1 MLFDIGL
8 NVADITTNTQAIAAN
23 LTAIGNNAT
32 AIAANT
38 TAFQSA
44 DQAII
49 DTHVANTRLTGTET
63 IVGLINQFGTD
74 GSITTFTLP
83 ALTTTGL
90 IVTVT
95 EITLNFVPI
104 DAADYSVDGNVIT
117 FGTAPAAG
125 QLRVTYNT
133 DEDTTTAMVYTELAV
148 DELVEDSVEAE
159 AALLRAEDAS
169 IRAAF
174 AAADTA
180 ITNTH
185 VADTRITAST
195 AEVAAYVD
203 PTMPSP
209 AELHALGVAS
219 VARIDELIDADV
231 FVETTARIAED
242 MSIRTD
248 FATADTTIINTHI
261 ANSRLSTVIALTD
274 TEHEFAGNGTDPEFT
289 IPAGG
294 RTITVTAVTVD
305 GTAQVDPDDY
315 SSDNN
320 VVTFAT
326 APAAGAVIIVTYDAT
341 EDITTATVYTELA
354 VDGLLSNNVD
364 DTRLTGTTAEED
376 PADTSAQ
383 IATATVATEALTR
396 ELITDSEGEATAAL
410 NATDMALTARING
423 IIETYIEDARIQ
435 AAIFRTEATTMFSSD
450 GLNTDFQ
457 LPDIADGDVVTDIVI
472 TVNTFTVPDGTNLPG
487 LTFELVNGDTI
498 RFSLP
503 IALAAPMNIVVTWNT
518 GAEDLTVAEV
528 YSVNRITEL
537 LAVITEGGTGIPVL
551 VNDPATSA
559 SQEGDIWYNSTD
571 DVIRYF
577 DGTNNRTLAVDLDT
591 AIVSITGPV
600 SDPSGGLTYT
610 ATRADTSTIEWTT
623 GGTGTTPAEASFQAT
638 INPHTIM
645 GAEVATTV
653 TVTVSL
659 GVTGTG
665 FTYTGFSGVVTDP
678 GMGTT
683 VTAIPDGTGTAN
695 SFTFQVDASAA
706 TMTTDVPVE
715 VTGNID
721 YTDINDSTLMHPFAL
736 TTTIIRTTVPPAH
749 IYYGLQS
756 DTDFDATDLTTYTD
770 TGVIAAN
777 GATFVLNASGNTPT
791 DAVYFAYPNSI
802 SLGDIAAG
810 DSTSDGFYGFLGHFI
825 DDAGGQQD
833 ATPNPEEETFT
844 GDGILTMFTLAD
856 TAGLEVINLSATV
869 DGVAVDVDDLEL
881 DVMAGVVTVTFATAP
896 GDTLPIVI
904 SYDTL
909 NFPNGF
915 NVYIIHGFTQNN
927 VQLTLRDF

>member
-1 MLFDIGL
+1 MHYHLASGVGEEIRTEIWGTVLDTAGLLPTNILYDFDGTGSRIDALETRDLDLANSITL
-8 NVADITTNTQAIAAN
+8 NTADITTNFQEIA
-23 LTAIGNNAT
+23 TNAGHIADNAA

-38 TAFQSA
+38 AAFQLA

-63 IVGLINQFGTD
+63 IVGLTNQFGTD

-83 ALTTTGL
+83 GTLTTGL

-95 EITLNFVPI
+95 EITLDFVPV
-104 DAADYSVDGNVIT
+104 DVADYSVDGNVIT

-125 QLRVTYNT
+125 QIRITYNT
-133 DEDTTTAMVYTELAV
+133 DEDTTTATVYTEAAV

-159 AALLRAEDAS
+159 AVLRRAEDTS
-169 IRAAF
+169 IRTDF
-174 AAADTA
+174 GAADTA
-180 ITNTH
+180 IINTH

-203 PTMPSP
+203 PTTPTE
-209 AELHALGVAS
+209 AELHAHGVAS

-231 FVETTARIAED
+231 LVETTARIAED
-242 MSIRTD
+242 ALIRGE
-248 FATADTTIINTHI
+248 FATADQAIIDTHVANT
-261 ANSRLSTVIALTD
+261 RLSTVVALTD
-274 TEHEFAGNGTDPEFT
+274 QIQTFAGDGTDTAFT
-289 IPAGG
+289 LVGVDNVMV
-294 RTITVTAVTVD
+294 TVTLVTVD
-305 GTAQVDPDDY
+305 GVDQVLTTDY
-315 SSDNN
+315 T
-320 VVTFAT
+320 VTDETISFVT
-326 APAAGAVIIVTYDAT
+326 APADAAVVVVTYDTT

-383 IATATVATEALTR
+383 IATATVTTEALTR
-396 ELITDSEGEATAAL
+396 ELIINSGAAATAAL
-410 NATDMALTARING
+410 NATDAALTARING

-450 GLNTDFQ
+450 GATTDFE
-457 LPDIADGDVVTDIVI
+457 LPGIADGDVVTDIVI

-487 LTFELVNGDTI
+487 LTFALVNGDTI

-503 IALAAPMNIVVTWNT
+503 IALAAPNNIVVTWNT

-645 GAEVATTV
+645 GAEVATSV
-653 TVTVSL
+653 TVTVAL

-665 FTYTGFSGVVTDP
+665 FTYTGFSSVVTDP

-683 VTAIPDGTGTAN
+683 VTTAPDATGAAN
-695 SFTFQVDASAA
+695 SFTFVVDASAA
-706 TMTTDVPVE
+706 TTNTDVPVE
-715 VTGNID
+715 VTGNIN
-721 YTDINDSTLMHPFAL
+721 YTDIDGSTLTHPFDL

-749 IYYGLQS
+749 IYYGLES
-756 DTDFDATDLTTYTD
+756 DTNFDATDLTTYTD
-770 TGVIAAN
+770 TGVVAMN
-777 GATFVLNASGNTPT
+777 GAMFLLNAMGNT
-791 DAVYFAYPNSI
+791 AAQEVVFAYPSSI
-802 SLGDIAAG
+802 DLTGIN
-810 DSTSDGFYGFLGHFI
+810 DGFYGFLGHFV
-825 DDAGGQQD
+825 DDDGGQNI
-833 ATPNPEEETFT
+833 TPDY
-844 GDGILTMFTLAD
+844 DGAD
-856 TAGLEVINLSATV
+856 ERPA
-869 DGVAVDVDDLEL
+869 
-881 DVMAGVVTVTFATAP
+881 
-896 GDTLPIVI
+896 
-904 SYDTL
+904 
-909 NFPNGF
+909 GF